1 MLKMLKGI
9 RVPHRKNTYLSSPAE
24 MPPPKSVTL
33 LCSMHIGK
41 PAAPV
46 VKVGDRVLVGQP
58 VAEQSGFI
66 SSPVHASVS
75 GTVKKIE
82 DILTSSGT
90 YVPAITIESDGL
102 MERHESVTPPV
113 INTRED
119 FISAV
124 RASGIVGL
132 GGAGFPTYVKLDAK
146 EGVDTL
152 IINGAE
158 CEPYITTDSVTLL
171 SRGEEIIEAI
181 GLMKKF
187 ICIK

>member
-82 DILTSSGT
+82 DILT
-90 YVPAITIESDGL
+90 
-102 MERHESVTPPV
+102 
-113 INTRED
+113 
-119 FISAV
+119 
-124 RASGIVGL
+124 
-132 GGAGFPTYVKLDAK
+132 
-146 EGVDTL
+146 
-152 IINGAE
+152 
-158 CEPYITTDSVTLL
+158 
-171 SRGEEIIEAI
+171 
-181 GLMKKF
+181 
-187 ICIK
+187 